1 MVKIQLTCNDRA
13 DPVSSRVSQM
23 LEEEYI
29 ELPFPL
35 NDEYFEGGVAMY
47 VRKGN

>member
-1 MVKIQLTCNDRA
+1 
-13 DPVSSRVSQM
+13 M

-35 NDEYFEGGVAMY
+35 NDEYFQGDVAMY
-47 VRKGN
+47 VRKSN